1 MNELDCRILQALQD
15 EFPLSLRPYDVLA
28 KKLHIP
34 PDQLW
39 ERTQRLIGQGL
50 IRRLGASLDSRKL
63 GFTSTLA
70 AVSVQPELVE
80 QAAKVI
86 EQFPEVTHSY
96 LRKDHFNIW
105 FTIIAPDNKKIE
117 GILEQ
122 IRSTL
127 SLGKA
132 QILNLPMKRL
142 FKLDTRFNISP

>member
-50 IRRLGASLDSRKL
+50 IRRLGASLDSRKF

-70 AVSVQPELVE
+70 AVSVQPELIE

>member
-15 EFPLSLRPYDVLA
+15 EFPLSSKPYDVLA

-34 PDQLW
+34 LNQLW

-50 IRRLGASLDSRKL
+50 IRRLGASLDSRKF

-70 AVSVQPELVE
+70 AVSVQPELIE

>member
-15 EFPLSLRPYDVLA
+15 EFPLSSKPYDVLA

-34 PDQLW
+34 PDELW

-50 IRRLGASLDSRKL
+50 IRRLGVSLDSHKL
-63 GFTSTLA
+63 GFTGTLA
-70 AVSVQPELVE
+70 AVSVQPELIE

-117 GILEQ
+117 SILEQ

-132 QILNLPMKRL
+132 KILNLPMKRL
-142 FKLDTRFNISP
+142 FKLDARFNISP